1 MSSFG
6 SNEIELDVIFNNCQ
20 VRSPPPVRFI
30 SNIVNQ

>member
-6 SNEIELDVIFNNCQ
+6 SNDIELDVIFSIRQ